1 MYAESTNRWG
11 ILKIEKSKLKN
22 KIPEPMQNPQIGGDT
37 EDRKVQIQKS
47 IPESMPNQQIAWGY

>member
-1 MYAESTNRWG
+1 
-11 ILKIEKSKLKN
+11 
-22 KIPEPMQNPQIGGDT
+22 MQNPQIGGDT